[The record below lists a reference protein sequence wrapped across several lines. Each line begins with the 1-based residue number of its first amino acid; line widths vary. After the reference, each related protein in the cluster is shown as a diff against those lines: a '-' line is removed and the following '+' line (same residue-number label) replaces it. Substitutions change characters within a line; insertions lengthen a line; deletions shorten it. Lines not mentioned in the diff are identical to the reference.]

1 MHATDIDT
9 RAAAAAAHAFRGTTA
24 EGRNGCAVD
33 TARSSCAFRGNA
45 ADGKNGCATAA
56 ARSSWSNV
64 LYHCNLA
71 DKTTADR
78 YTATAI

>member
-1 MHATDIDT
+1 MS
-9 RAAAAAAHAFRGTTA
+9 AAQ
-24 EGRNGCAVD
+24 
-33 TARSSCAFRGNA
+33 SSCAFRGNA

-56 ARSSWSNV
+56 AGSSCANV

-71 DKTTADR
+71 DETAADR